1 MIIVWL
7 SVLGASIITALLLAL
22 LLIVSA
28 PKRPA
33 LGATARWA
41 ARLWA
46 FNVVLC
52 LALLYL
58 DMPAMN
64 GPYWGGQWLLW
75 PLLFSGLFALGGGS
89 VARIRRSLDTLTE
102 QINTDAPLTFA
113 GLRWRKKTDRD
124 VKQRLARRRSPAMS
138 GRAGV
143 VAIALALC
151 VAGLVNGAIAVA
163 TTWTGGDKTALASLA
178 TITPQPMS
186 ATLPATDTQHL
197 AIVTR
202 GVAAYL
208 GAQAIS
214 ASSQNLSSLYH
225 TEQREYTLQ
234 AVKEHLYW
242 IAPLVYNNVWS
253 NLGAW
258 ESPGYAVVD
267 AESPTTPVVLRTQ
280 YHLRYMPD
288 SVFNRNLQRHVY
300 LSGYTGGDLV
310 DPSFQVDD
318 SWNPYYTF
326 DLMRPTRGF
335 TGSVVDKMLLVDPQ
349 TGNVTTY
356 TPAAT
361 PAWVDRTLPASA
373 VERYVTWWGKYARTP
388 GFDAN
393 GSNPQAPNY
402 PTNEGPDLVYYSLN
416 QPMWLLPMSSAD
428 SGGTTTG
435 VVLFDTRAMTG
446 RYYAIPGLGMSD
458 DVKKLIEQSPANDSG
473 YTADAVALYQINGE
487 PTWVSTMVQHND
499 TGATFQAVAMVDA
512 LHQRGE
518 NVIMQPTKAQALASY
533 AQWLSVHNV
542 GPQNPGPTVNTVTLQ
557 GRVARI
563 STATENGL
571 SVYYILLN
579 GQTRIFKA
587 RLQISA
593 VLPVVQPGDLVKLT
607 FLETGQGTVTVTS
620 FTDLSVQ
627 VTTPTP
633 SPSPATATPAS
644 ATPSPTR

>member
-7 SVLGASIITALLLAL
+7 SVLGASVITLVLLAL

-33 LGATARWA
+33 LAATARWA

-58 DMPAMN
+58 DMPAIT

-75 PLLFSGLFALGGGS
+75 PLLFSGLLALGGGS

-102 QINTDAPLTFA
+102 QINTDQPLTFA
-113 GLRWRKKTDRD
+113 GFRWRKKTSRD

-138 GRAGV
+138 GRAGL

-151 VAGLVNGAIAVA
+151 IAGLVNGAIALA
-163 TTWTGGDKTALASLA
+163 TTWTGGAKTALASLA
-178 TITPQPMS
+178 AITPQAS
-186 ATLPATDTQHL
+186 NATLPPADTQHL
-197 AIVTR
+197 VIVTR

-208 GAQAIS
+208 GQQAIS
-214 ASSQNLSSLYH
+214 ESSQNLSSLYH

-234 AVKEHLYW
+234 AVQGHLYW
-242 IAPLVYNNVWS
+242 IAPLVYNNTWS

-267 AESPTTPVVLRTQ
+267 AEAPTTPVVLRTQ
-280 YHLRYMPD
+280 YHMRYLTD

-300 LSGYTGGDLV
+300 LSGYTSGDLV

-318 SWNPYYTF
+318 NWNPFYTF
-326 DLMRPTRGF
+326 DLMRPTHGF
-335 TGSVVDKMLLVDPQ
+335 TGSVVEQVLLVDPQ
-349 TGNVTTY
+349 TGGVKTFA
-356 TPAAT
+356 PAAT

-373 VERYVTWWGKYARTP
+373 VQSYVTWWGKYSQAP

-393 GSNPQAPNY
+393 GSNPQAPDF
-402 PTNEGPDLVYYSLN
+402 PANEGPDLMYYAVN
-416 QPMWLLPMSSAD
+416 HPVWLLPMSSAD

-435 VVLFDTRAMTG
+435 LVLFDTRTMTG
-446 RYYAIPGLGMSD
+446 RYYSIPGLGMAD
-458 DVKKLIEQSPANDSG
+458 DVKKLIELSPANDSG
-473 YTADAVALYQINGE
+473 YTADSVELYQINGE
-487 PTWVSTMVQHND
+487 PTWVATMVQHND

-518 NVIMQPTKAQALASY
+518 NVIMQPTKAQAQASY
-533 AQWLSVHNV
+533 AQWLSVHSI

-587 RLQISA
+587 SLQISA
-593 VLPVVQPGDLVKLT
+593 ELPVVQPGDTVKLT
-607 FLETGQGTVTVTS
+607 FLETGQSTVTVTS

-633 SPSPATATPAS
+633 NPSPTNTGPG
-644 ATPSPTR
+644 ATPSPTK